1 MRRTKE
7 QVNLEEYARWSWF
20 HSLQVQQKQQLW
32 NIYMKEYY
40 PAVKRTVLSLMKGM
54 PFDDIQE
61 ALSDCLLYG
70 FTQFVRFLY
79 WYEAKLEQS
88 QRYPVE
94 KIQMLITW
102 NVRHYIIEHLTKRQ
116 MEKEL
121 FEDFDIPVKDE
132 IMELERLLHS
142 IRRKLTEDMRVVF
155 DVLYLGAKGFNSKE
169 DFISWKKQNYSK
181 VRKLQKYLKQ
191 EYGIARLY

>member
-1 MRRTKE
+1 
-7 QVNLEEYARWSWF
+7 
-20 HSLQVQQKQQLW
+20 
-32 NIYMKEYY
+32 
-40 PAVKRTVLSLMKGM
+40 M